1 MIFLIIFSTILLI
14 LYSYVGWKFLWSM
27 KIPSHYKILLI
38 VLLAIFYC
46 LPIITFA
53 FYFNK
58 IENNFTRII
67 AWLGYTGFGTISLLF
82 FIQISVD
89 IVLAM
94 KYIITRGNHFDPHRR
109 AFLGLSLKGIVG
121 GLGAIGT
128 VWGLYNA
135 VKTPVI
141 KKVKI
146 SITDLPK
153 SLQGLRM
160 AQISDLH
167 VGSMIG

>member
-1 MIFLIIFSTILLI
+1 MGWRFLWLLDIPYQYKTIL
-14 LYSYVGWKFLWSM
+14 
-27 KIPSHYKILLI
+27 ILLL
-38 VLLAIFYC
+38 VVFYC
-46 LPIITFA
+46 LTISTFLFN
-53 FYFNK
+53 FYK
-58 IENNFTRII
+58 IENNFSRII
-67 AWLGYTGFGTISLLF
+67 AWLGYTGLGTVSLLF

-94 KYIITRGNHFDPHRR
+94 KSIFTRGNHFDPHRR

>member
-1 MIFLIIFSTILLI
+1 MIFLILFSTVLLI
-14 LYSYVGWKFLWSM
+14 LYSYVGWRFLWLLDISYQ
-27 KIPSHYKILLI
+27 YKTILI
-38 VLLAIFYC
+38 VLLVVFYC
-46 LPIITFA
+46 LIIITLLFNL
-53 FYFNK
+53 NK

-67 AWLGYTGFGTISLLF
+67 AWLGYTGLGIVSLLF

-141 KKVKI
+141 KKATPSNLCQLMVFMGRPNK
-146 SITDLPK
+146 P
-153 SLQGLRM
+153 
-160 AQISDLH
+160 
-167 VGSMIG
+167 